1 MKVTEIWGWAFR
13 FCTLLTLLMLSSCGG
28 DDAGPAGPEGP
39 IGPEGPPSPPPLEV
53 SHQPT
58 ALVPTITSVT
68 INSKPV
74 VEFSIVDQDGLP
86 YVDLPSIR
94 FTLAKLLPGKNGNSS
109 AWQSYIQRTE
119 AANGIG
125 PGTQE
130 TLQATFDSG
139 GNLVNHQDGSYT
151 YTFGA
156 DIASITSP
164 LAVTYEPT
172 LTHRLGMQLSGSDQ
186 PVANTVYDFRPEDGA
201 TSGLEAR
208 EVVKIESCNSC
219 HDRLAIHGGGRI
231 ETKLCV
237 TCHNPGTHDANS
249 GNSLDFKVMVHKIHR
264 GTALPSVVLGGEYA
278 IYGFRDAKHDY
289 SDVIMPQDIRN
300 CSKCH
305 DAEDPQTP
313 EAIGWQAK
321 PTIQACGSC
330 HDDVNFAKGIEGG
343 HLGGVMTDNA
353 SCTVCHKEGGFVGS
367 VATSHAMLNVDAA
380 KNFRWNILAVNH
392 TAPGEFPVVTF
403 SVSNPN
409 QGDSLYDIL
418 AHPGFNPSNARL
430 SIDLAW
436 DTKDYSN
443 TNSMAS
449 GAANVI
455 SFNALNTAVP
465 NGDGSFS
472 ATSPLALPLTAVG
485 SGGVAIEG
493 RVAAD
498 FDGDGSYSDRLPVKS
513 EVSFFP
519 ITDVTA
525 TARRQS
531 VDNAKC
537 NNCHEQINFHGGS
550 RNGEV
555 QLCVMCHNPNNTDIM
570 RRPADPAVA
579 LDGLKERSIDFK
591 TLIHAIHAPSKRQ
604 TDFVVYGFGN
614 RAHDYSEVRFPGI
627 ISNCETCHIQ
637 DSFGLP
643 LPSSVLASSID
654 TGALLSDPT
663 DDINVSANA
672 AVCSSCHDSIVAKA
686 HMIQNGG
693 ASFNTTQAQVD
704 NFTVIETCQYC
715 HGNGSFADVKTVHKN
730 L

>member
-1 MKVTEIWGWAFR
+1 MKTSAFWGPIHSL
-13 FCTLLTLLMLSSCGG
+13 CTLVILLMLASCGG
-28 DDAGPAGPEGP
+28 DSGDAGPAGPA
-39 IGPEGPPSPPPLEV
+39 GPEGPPSPPPLEV

-58 ALVPTITSVT
+58 DLIPTITSVT
-68 INSKPV
+68 INSKPL
-74 VEFSIVDQDGLP
+74 VEFNVVDQDGLP

-94 FTLAKLLPGKNGNSS
+94 FTLAKLQPGTNGDSS
-109 AWQSYIQRTE
+109 AWQSYINRTE
-119 AANGIG
+119 APNGIG

-130 TLQATFDSG
+130 AVQATFDSG
-139 GNLVNHQDGSYT
+139 GSLVNHQDGSYT

-164 LAVTYEPT
+164 LAVSYEPT

-186 PVANTVYDFRPEDGA
+186 PVANTVYDFRPADGA
-201 TSGLEAR
+201 TTGLDSR
-208 EVVKIESCNSC
+208 EMVKIENCNSC
-219 HDRLAIHGGGRI
+219 HGKLAIHGGGRI

-237 TCHNPGTHDANS
+237 TCHNPGSIDANS

-264 GTALPSVVLGGEYA
+264 GTELPSVVQGGEYA
-278 IYGFRDAKHDY
+278 IYGFRDTKHDY
-289 SDVIMPQDIRN
+289 SDVILPQDIRN

-305 DAEDPQTP
+305 DAEDPVTP

-321 PTIQACGSC
+321 PTIQACGAC
-330 HDDVNFAKGIEGG
+330 HDDVNFALGKDGG

-367 VATSHAMLNVDAA
+367 VAASHATLNADAA
-380 KNFRWNILAVNH
+380 KDFRFNILDVSH

-409 QGDSLYDIL
+409 QANSNYDIL
-418 AHPGFNPSNARL
+418 AHPAFNTSNARL

-436 DTKDYSN
+436 DTKDYNN
-443 TNSMAS
+443 TDSMAS

-455 SFNALNTAVP
+455 SFNALNVAIP

-472 ATSPLALPLTAVG
+472 ATSTVALPVTAVG

-493 RVAAD
+493 RTAGD
-498 FDGDGSYSDRLPVKS
+498 FDGDGIYSDRLPVKS
-513 EVSFFP
+513 EVSFFA

-525 TARRQS
+525 IARRQS

-555 QLCVMCHNPNNTDIM
+555 QLCVMCHNPNNTDIA
-570 RRPADPAVA
+570 RRPADPATS

-604 TDFVVYGFGN
+604 NDFVVYGFGN
-614 RAHDYSEVRFPGI
+614 RSHDYSDVRFPGS

-637 DSFGLP
+637 GSFDLP
-643 LPSSVLASSID
+643 LPSMVLASTID
-654 TGALLSDPT
+654 TGVLLSDPK
-663 DDINVSANA
+663 DDVNVSANA
-672 AVCSSCHDSIVAKA
+672 AVCSSCHDSVVAKA

-693 ASFNTTQAQVD
+693 ASFDTTQEQVD

-715 HGNGSFADVKTVHKN
+715 HGSGSFADVKTVHKN